1 MDNLDT
7 LSDDELRRRL
17 MQFGFPNLP
26 VTSTTRSIL
35 VKKLRNYM
43 ETEKSKLR
51 RETSYATRYSSDEE
65 ASDREQ
71 PGGRRGRATIATVSQ
86 TNNFSGMPPP
96 KRISTVTSRPAKQP
110 TLSPRRTVYVS
121 PPIHRHQDTDE
132 DSDTTS
138 FSSPILPSNRVPV
151 LSKTYAEYS
160 YGGRNSSY
168 RTPVDAAGPSGA
180 TNGHAAE
187 DSPYLSEFTK
197 RLLNLRGTTVSES
210 RKLKILDGL
219 QTHFRCAFVDR
230 TFRHTNSTVIYIVY
244 TFFLIR
250 RCIEH
255 LKVDDAIRHS

>member
-1 MDNLDT
+1 MENLDT

-26 VTSTTRSIL
+26 VTSTTRKIL

-51 RETSYATRYSSDEE
+51 RETTFATRYSSDEE
-65 ASDREQ
+65 ASDREK

-96 KRISTVTSRPAKQP
+96 KRISTVSSRPAKP
-110 TLSPRRTVYVS
+110 TLSPRRTAYVP

-132 DSDTTS
+132 DSDTIY
-138 FSSPILPSNRVPV
+138 SSPVLPSNRVPV
-151 LSKTYAEYS
+151 LSKTYADHS

-168 RTPVDAAGPSGA
+168 GTPVELANSSAA
-180 TNGHAAE
+180 TNGHTAE

-210 RKLKILDGL
+210 RKLKLYNDLSTDTPNGYLLLIFILFG
-219 QTHFRCAFVDR
+219 FC
-230 TFRHTNSTVIYIVY
+230 
-244 TFFLIR
+244 FFEALNFISILWGYLSISR
-250 RCIEH
+250 
-255 LKVDDAIRHS
+255 LT

>member
-43 ETEKSKLR
+43 DTEKSKLR

-65 ASDREQ
+65 ASDREKQ

-86 TNNFSGMPPP
+86 ATNFSGMPPP
-96 KRISTVTSRPAKQP
+96 KRMSTVTSRPAKP
-110 TLSPRRTVYVS
+110 TASPRRNVYVS

-132 DSDTTS
+132 DSDTAS
-138 FSSPILPSNRVPV
+138 FSSPVLPSNRVPV
-151 LSKTYAEYS
+151 HGKTYVDYS

-168 RTPVDAAGPSGA
+168 GTPVDMASSSAA

-187 DSPYLSEFTK
+187 DSPYLSDFTK

-210 RKLKILDGL
+210 RK
-219 QTHFRCAFVDR
+219 
-230 TFRHTNSTVIYIVY
+230 
-244 TFFLIR
+244 
-250 RCIEH
+250 
-255 LKVDDAIRHS
+255 

>member
-26 VTSTTRSIL
+26 VTSTTRNIL

-43 ETEKSKLR
+43 DTEKSKLR

-65 ASDREQ
+65 APDREK
-71 PGGRRGRATIATVSQ
+71 PAARRGRSTITTVSQ

-96 KRISTVTSRPAKQP
+96 KRMPTVTSRPAKP

-121 PPIHRHQDTDE
+121 PPIHRLQDTDE
-132 DSDTTS
+132 DSDTAS
-138 FSSPILPSNRVPV
+138 YSSPGLPSNRVPV
-151 LSKTYAEYS
+151 LSKTYADYS
-160 YGGRNSSY
+160 YGGGRNNSY
-168 RTPVDAAGPSGA
+168 GTPVEMASSSAT

-187 DSPYLSEFTK
+187 DSPYLSDFTK

-210 RKLKILDGL
+210 RKLKCND
-219 QTHFRCAFVDR
+219 
-230 TFRHTNSTVIYIVY
+230 
-244 TFFLIR
+244 
-250 RCIEH
+250 
-255 LKVDDAIRHS
+255 